1 MQYSV
6 ELSREAAA
14 DIDELQSADRKL
26 CGRIIK
32 KLASLEDS
40 PQAGKPLVGNH
51 AGEFFGLKKVIDFL
65 LMPSRQAY
73 IDCEVNSGQSFISCR
88 RGL

>member
-1 MQYSV
+1 MQYRV
-6 ELSREAAA
+6 ALSRETAA

-40 PQAGKPLVGNH
+40 PQAGKPLDGNH
-51 AGEFFGLKKVIDFL
+51 AGEYSLRVGDYRIVCEIDRRNHTVYIL
-65 LMPSRQAY
+65 TIKHRRQVY
-73 IDCEVNSGQSFISCR
+73 Q
-88 RGL
+88 

>member
-1 MQYSV
+1 MMRCIV

-14 DIDELQSADRKL
+14 DIDKLQSADRKL

-51 AGEFFGLKKVIDFL
+51 AGEYSLRVGDYRIVYEID
-65 LMPSRQAY
+65 RRNHTVY
-73 IDCEVNSGQSFISCR
+73 ILTIKHR
-88 RGL
+88 RHVYQ

>member
-1 MQYSV
+1 MMQCRV

-14 DIDELQSADRKL
+14 DIDALQSADRKL

-32 KLASLEDS
+32 KLGFLEGN

-51 AGEFFGLKKVIDFL
+51 AGEFSLRIGDYRIVYEID
-65 LMPSRQAY
+65 QKNHIVY
-73 IDCEVNSGQSFISCR
+73 ILTIKHR
-88 RGL
+88 RHVYQ